1 MADEELKAEGVF
13 VLSTPADMVA
23 KLEWEI
29 ENYTSTMF
37 HQMKQPEAF
46 RSAGYQAFN
55 CAVTAWHLADWI
67 WAYADES
74 IKRSLAERYHFKIKN
89 RDRDNRNQFLEAV
102 AAASRDIHICRYIAN
117 SSNHLKLDK
126 VEDRG
131 FRGQIGYGRFPS
143 DDKGK
148 AVEVFGFLIVDKGE
162 TILIERIFSRAF
174 EYWKQLLVE
183 IGYES
188 RHVTTM
194 NGGLRSR

>member
-13 VLSTPADMVA
+13 VLSTPADMAA

-29 ENYTSTMF
+29 ESFTSTMF

-55 CAVTAWHLADWI
+55 CAVTAWHLADWT

-74 IKRSLAERYHFKIKN
+74 IEGELAKRFGFKMKI

-102 AAASRDIHICRYIAN
+102 AAASRDIHIWRYIAN
-117 SSNHLKLDK
+117 SSKHLKLDK

-131 FRGQIGYGRFPS
+131 FRGKIGYGRIPAGHNGEV
-143 DDKGK
+143 K
-148 AVEVFGFLIVDKGE
+148 EVFGFLIVDKGE
-162 TILIERIFSRAF
+162 TILIERIFSRAC
-174 EYWKQLLVE
+174 EYWKQLLLE
-183 IGYES
+183 IGYLDGEGS
-188 RHVTTM
+188 AQQ
-194 NGGLRSR
+194 